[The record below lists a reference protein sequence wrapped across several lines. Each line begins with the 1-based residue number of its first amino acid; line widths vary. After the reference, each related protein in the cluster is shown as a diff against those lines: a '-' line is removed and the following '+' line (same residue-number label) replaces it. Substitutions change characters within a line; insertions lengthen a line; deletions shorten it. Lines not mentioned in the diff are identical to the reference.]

1 MYYEVHR
8 SAPKV
13 LTRQMAGRYLAE
25 NVRIPKYMD
34 IIANGAFQKRN
45 VIQSVQF
52 PSTLS
57 RIGANAFYGC
67 YFLRSVQ
74 LPENC
79 ASLACRLSQTARI

>member
-57 RIGANAFYGC
+57 RRS
-67 YFLRSVQ
+67 LRSHGM
-74 LPENC
+74 
-79 ASLACRLSQTARI
+79 SLRLTAN

>member
-45 VIQSVQF
+45 VI
-52 PSTLS
+52 
-57 RIGANAFYGC
+57 
-67 YFLRSVQ
+67 
-74 LPENC
+74 
-79 ASLACRLSQTARI
+79 